1 MCFGSSKSSTPAT
14 PPMGATMPVAE
25 ASGYERRNKQT
36 GGNGL
41 TMQDGAGI
49 MVADGSSWSMG
60 QTQQN
65 GGN

>member
-1 MCFGSSKSSTPAT
+1 
-14 PPMGATMPVAE
+14 MGATMPIAE
-25 ASGYERRNKQT
+25 ASGYERRQKQT

-49 MVADGSSWSMG
+49 MVADGSSWSMR